1 MGAEYSGEAH
11 FCVHAVTARRE
22 RICNECRR
30 SIAAGEAYQLM
41 TSRDAVSGPWVWRV
55 CTDCQSLDRA
65 FDGVVTGNAGQVR
78 QEIATALQE
87 QLATLTS
94 PARAWVVQQVC
105 ASGTAPM
112 SAQAIPAPESQLPQ
126 LSKLPTLP
134 SPPQFG
140 GSGGTVFP
148 QSFSPSLPSP
158 PLPPR
163 RRPQQGFKRKIARL
177 EAEKAGLQVAL
188 AEAERRCA
196 VLESNKTAEVE

>member
-11 FCVHAVTARRE
+11 FCVHSVTARRQ
-22 RICNECRR
+22 RACNECGR
-30 SIAAGEAYQLM
+30 SIAVGEAYQLM

-55 CTDCQSLDRA
+55 CADCLSLDRA
-65 FDGVVTGNAGQVR
+65 FDGVVTGNAGQMR
-78 QEIATALQE
+78 QEIATALQAL
-87 QLATLTS
+87 LATLTP
-94 PARAWVVQQVC
+94 PARAWVLQQVC

-112 SAQAIPAPESQLPQ
+112 SAQAIPAPESQLPKLPQ
-126 LSKLPTLP
+126 LSQL
-134 SPPQFG
+134 PQFG

-148 QSFSPSLPSP
+148 QSFSPSLPSS